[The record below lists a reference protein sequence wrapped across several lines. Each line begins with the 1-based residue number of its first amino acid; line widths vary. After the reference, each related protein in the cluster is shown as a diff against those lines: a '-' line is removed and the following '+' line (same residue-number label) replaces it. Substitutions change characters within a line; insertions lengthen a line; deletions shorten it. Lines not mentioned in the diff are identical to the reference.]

1 MVAAAAEDD
10 NAEGRGGVES
20 SVGLKVVCRC
30 CCFISTTTFT
40 LKSGESICCAAL
52 RRLSKGSIFY
62 RCRCLQ
68 DMSALG
74 KCSFFMC
81 THKESQRYTTTLCT
95 SRGAILH
102 RILCACLFVRL
113 FRDFRRILLLPRGHE
128 RGTAMPICGGPFFLP
143 SDSWRGSCAGVSE
156 SMLLQAVRIVRRPSL
171 AWLRSPSS
179 EVRQTFQMCDKITCR
194 SVLI

>member
-10 NAEGRGGVES
+10 NAEGRGGVDS

-74 KCSFFMC
+74 KCSFYVHTKALKDTLQHNTYLPLAATLLCHTIALYKNITHHDFVTSAKLIFAFM
-81 THKESQRYTTTLCT
+81 
-95 SRGAILH
+95 
-102 RILCACLFVRL
+102 RIR
-113 FRDFRRILLLPRGHE
+113 PR
-128 RGTAMPICGGPFFLP
+128 
-143 SDSWRGSCAGVSE
+143 
-156 SMLLQAVRIVRRPSL
+156 
-171 AWLRSPSS
+171 
-179 EVRQTFQMCDKITCR
+179 
-194 SVLI
+194 

>member
-62 RCRCLQ
+62 HCRCLQ

-74 KCSFFMC
+74 KCSFYAH
-81 THKESQRYTTTLCT
+81 TKDTQRYTTTLIPLRKSSSSWVC
-95 SRGAILH
+95 
-102 RILCACLFVRL
+102 CLFVRAYVPGFWADSSL
-113 FRDFRRILLLPRGHE
+113 ATWLGKRNCYADLRS
-128 RGTAMPICGGPFFLP
+128 PFFAAAFCN
-143 SDSWRGSCAGVSE
+143 SNRDSWRGSCAVGLGFLGSTQNFRCVTNYI
-156 SMLLQAVRIVRRPSL
+156 M
-171 AWLRSPSS
+171 
-179 EVRQTFQMCDKITCR
+179 
-194 SVLI
+194 

>member
-10 NAEGRGGVES
+10 NAEGRGGVDS

-62 RCRCLQ
+62 HCRCLQ

-74 KCSFFMC
+74 KCSFYVH
-81 THKESQRYTTTLCT
+81 TKDTQRYTTTLT
-95 SRGAILH
+95 SRGSFFILGVRASSCVCSEILGGFFSCHVVGKDAIL
-102 RILCACLFVRL
+102 
-113 FRDFRRILLLPRGHE
+113 
-128 RGTAMPICGGPFFLP
+128 
-143 SDSWRGSCAGVSE
+143 
-156 SMLLQAVRIVRRPSL
+156 AVLV
-171 AWLRSPSS
+171 
-179 EVRQTFQMCDKITCR
+179 EVGW
-194 SVLI
+194 